1 MNAITLSESEK
12 KALRLLAREISL
24 LVTSVPDKNEKDV
37 FGDITPG
44 VGVYRKL
51 IKKGLVFET
60 EEDIMEDGFQFTP
73 SYELTEAGEKL
84 AKTLC

>member
-1 MNAITLSESEK
+1 MNAIALSESEK
-12 KALRLLAREISL
+12 EVLRLLAREISV

-37 FGDITPG
+37 FGHITPG

-51 IKKGLVFET
+51 IKKNLVFET
-60 EEDIMEDGFQFTP
+60 EEDIMEDGFQFTT

-84 AKTLC
+84 AKTLR